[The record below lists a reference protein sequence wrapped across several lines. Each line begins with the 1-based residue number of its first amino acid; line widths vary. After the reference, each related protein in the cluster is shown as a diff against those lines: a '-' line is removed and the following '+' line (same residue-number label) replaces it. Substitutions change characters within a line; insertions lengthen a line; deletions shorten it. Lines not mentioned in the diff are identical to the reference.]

1 MYSANPETQ
10 THGTACVIEMSANSK
25 DEKTVSSF
33 DAHEPD
39 WVDVDLG
46 PRRVNSETHHPQPV
60 VLGQGP
66 GWTNF
71 DLESNAPSKKRSWLR
86 NRNSKLVVS
95 LAIIAMLLIATI
107 VPAVVAVRNGEGEG
121 IPRLI

>member
-1 MYSANPETQ
+1 M
-10 THGTACVIEMSANSK
+10 
-25 DEKTVSSF
+25 SSF